1 MPDVLTR
8 AELVKLSRVLGTAPG
23 AVAFLAGRGH
33 LELRELQ
40 NAISRA
46 LFDEYRPAFQRLA
59 DASRLLPASLVAKLS
74 ELVFG
79 PMLSARI
86 AGLMPPARAV
96 EVATRLHTRFL
107 ADVCVEID
115 PRSAVDL
122 LANIPT
128 ELVVTV
134 AKLLLERG
142 EFVTMGRFVDDLPD
156 AAIRAVLKGVDDD
169 AALVRIAGYV
179 ERRERLIELIEMLP
193 AERLKQVVAAV
204 AAGTPD
210 VQAAGL
216 AMMSQLSVR
225 QQGRIGDIAISLGFD
240 ALQSLVDAAA
250 RARAPDVVRTVL
262 GHISAGSRKSLERML
277 PGFFA

>member
-1 MPDVLTR
+1 MPDLLTR
-8 AELVKLSRVLGTAPG
+8 AELVKLSRVLGANPE
-23 AVAFLAGRGH
+23 AVAFLADRGH

-40 NAISRA
+40 DAISRA

-59 DASRLLPASLVAKLS
+59 DASRLLPASLIAKLS
-74 ELVFG
+74 ERVFG
-79 PMLSARI
+79 PMLSARV
-86 AGLMPPARAV
+86 AGLMPPGRAV

-128 ELVVTV
+128 DLVVTV

-142 EFVTMGRFVDDLPD
+142 EYVAMGRFVDDLPD
-156 AAIRAVLKGVDDD
+156 AAIRAVMKGVDDH

-179 ERRERLIELIEMLP
+179 ERRERLIELMEMLP
-193 AERLKQVVAAV
+193 DERLKQVVAAV
-204 AAGTPD
+204 AAGTPE

-216 AMMSQLSVR
+216 AMMSRLSAR
-225 QQGRIGDIAISLGFD
+225 QQGRIGDLAIALGLG

-250 RARAPDVVRTVL
+250 RASAPDVVRSVL
-262 GHISAGSRKSLERML
+262 SHISAGSRKALEKML
-277 PGFFA
+277 PGFFS